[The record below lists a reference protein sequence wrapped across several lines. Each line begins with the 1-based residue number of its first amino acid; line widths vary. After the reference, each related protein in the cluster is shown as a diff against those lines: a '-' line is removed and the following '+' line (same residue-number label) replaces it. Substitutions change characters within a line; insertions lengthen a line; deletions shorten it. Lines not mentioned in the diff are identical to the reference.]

1 MLKRY
6 ALAGGSAAEAAA
18 GRRRLLREVALLR
31 RARHPFVIEARA
43 VFFAADGGAAYV
55 ELAHY
60 GGGDLAQW
68 LAAAARGDADVARLV
83 HQALL
88 GLAAVHAAGVVHGD
102 VKAANLFVTADGNR
116 CVVGDFDVARTCDGA
131 GATATRLGGTEAF
144 LAPELLAPGA
154 VPTAASDVYALGLVL
169 FDALFPREEGGPER
183 RPSVLARLRGAP
195 FVVPAHRHEGVR
207 QLLERMLSL
216 EPQER
221 PSAAEALAHPFFR
234 QAAAEAE
241 DGRQWGAARVCAV
254 QAECLDDDADDG
266 SGNAAA
272 GGLTLA
278 QGLECSGRRHFV
290 CGADLAAYVAAFC
303 SAANA
308 ARQARAAGTVPCT
321 APDCDGRFATHEL
334 AQQLQPYV
342 LLVSCRTS

>member
-1 MLKRY
+1 
-6 ALAGGSAAEAAA
+6 
-18 GRRRLLREVALLR
+18 VALLR

-102 VKAANLFVTADGNR
+102 VKAANLFVTTDGNR
-116 CVVGDFDVARTCDGA
+116 CVVGDFDVARAADV
-131 GATATRLGGTEAF
+131 ATMTMTQVGGTEAY
-144 LAPELLAPGA
+144 LAPEQLVPGA
-154 VPTAASDVYALGLVL
+154 VPTMASDVFSMGLVL
-169 FDALFPREEGGPER
+169 FDALFPRENGGPER
-183 RPSVLARLRGAP
+183 RPSTVARLQGATL
-195 FVVPAHRHEGVR
+195 VVPAHRHEGVR

-216 EPQER
+216 RPEER

-303 SAANA
+303 SPDNG
-308 ARQARAAGTVPCT
+308 ARQARAAGRVPCF
-321 APDCDGRFATHEL
+321 APDCDGLFVTHEL
-334 AQQLQPYV
+334 AQQLPPYALFPLCWHV
-342 LLVSCRTS
+342 VVARFHPGWLRFRAFSVSRELLL